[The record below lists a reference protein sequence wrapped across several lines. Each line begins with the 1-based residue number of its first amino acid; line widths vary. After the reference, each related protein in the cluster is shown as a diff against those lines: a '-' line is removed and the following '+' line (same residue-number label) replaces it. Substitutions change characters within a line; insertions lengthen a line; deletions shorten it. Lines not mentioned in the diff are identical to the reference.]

1 MSFEITRSR
10 CRITLARSLAAV
22 ILAALPMSGCLYTK
36 IRTPLD
42 TDVASTTLGSKVGTS
57 ENQSVLWL
65 VAWGDG
71 GTAAAAKN
79 GGIQTINHMDT
90 EIYFVLFGLYS
101 RTTTI
106 VYGD

>member
-1 MSFEITRSR
+1 MKQKSSPSYIK
-10 CRITLARSLAAV
+10 SLV
-22 ILAALPMSGCLYTK
+22 GLTLAALTMSGCVYTNIK
-36 IRTPLD
+36 QPLD
-42 TDVASTTLGSKVGTS
+42 TDVATTTLGAKVGTAQS
-57 ENQSVLWL
+57 ESVLWM

-79 GGIQTINHMDT
+79 GGIRTINHMDQ
-90 EIYFVLFGLYS
+90 EVFLILFGLYT